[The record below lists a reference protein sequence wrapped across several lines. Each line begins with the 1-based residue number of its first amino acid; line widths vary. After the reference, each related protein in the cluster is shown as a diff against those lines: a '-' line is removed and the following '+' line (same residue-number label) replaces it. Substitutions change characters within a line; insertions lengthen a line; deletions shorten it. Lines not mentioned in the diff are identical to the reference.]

1 LEVDIKHSKLE
12 LAPEVPVV
20 ISTKPSENRFT
31 VYKRVF
37 AYLKVY
43 KKQFILALL
52 CMTIFGAS
60 DGAVPFIVKYILDG
74 VFTEQNISLLYILPI
89 LIIIFAVLR
98 ALCDFGQNFLMSRMG
113 HFIVRD
119 LRNDINS
126 HLLKLSPD
134 FFHKNS
140 SGNLL
145 SRITSDVLLVRTLL
159 TDSVS
164 ALTRDTIRIVA
175 LIIAAFILDPTL
187 ALIAF
192 VAFPI
197 GIYPVYKFGKQM
209 RKLSRRGQNA
219 IGSLSTLLQETVVG
233 HKVVAIFGREKY
245 EKKRFE
251 EENENLTRTFVK
263 SEKIRAVTGP
273 VNEVLASFAI
283 SGVILYGGLSVIGGY
298 RSQGDFIA
306 FLIAVFLLYD
316 PFKKLSR
323 VHNAIQQGISG
334 AERIFEVLDTE
345 PTVKEPLKP
354 QRMGER
360 MDICLKGVSFSYQK
374 DKQPALSDVS
384 LEVKEGQKVALVG
397 FSGAGKSTLI
407 DLIPRFI
414 DVEQGSV
421 EIGGVDVKNIK
432 ISDLRSRIALV
443 GQHTFLFNDTIFN
456 NIAYGKIGAT
466 KEEVIEAARAAYA
479 YDFIMNAPQGFSAVV
494 GEGGL
499 TLSGGERQRIAIA
512 RAILKNAPI
521 LILDEATASLDNQSE
536 YEVQAAIKKLERD
549 RTTIV
554 IAHRLSTVR
563 DADAIVVLKEGQ
575 VVERGT
581 HDELLKGSGEYA
593 KLHAMQFLSKTKLT
607 AHESTLA

>member
-1 LEVDIKHSKLE
+1 LEVEIKHSKLE
-12 LAPEVPVV
+12 LVPEV
-20 ISTKPSENRFT
+20 SAMAAGRKPESRFT
-31 VYKRVF
+31 VYRRVF
-37 AYLKVY
+37 SYLKVY

-52 CMTIFGAS
+52 CMTVFGAS

-74 VFTEQNISLLYILPI
+74 VFTEQNRSLLYILPL
-89 LIIIFAVLR
+89 LIIIFAAVR
-98 ALCDFGQNFLMSRMG
+98 ALCDFGQNFLMARMG
-113 HFIVRD
+113 HLIVRD

-134 FFHKNS
+134 FFLKNS

-175 LIIAAFILDPTL
+175 LIIAAIVLDPFL

-197 GIYPVYKFGKQM
+197 GIYPVYKFGKKM
-209 RKLSRRGQNA
+209 RRLSKRGQDA

-233 HKVVAIFGREKY
+233 HKVVAIFGREKF
-245 EKKRFE
+245 EKDRFE
-251 EENENLTRTFVK
+251 AENENLTKTFVK
-263 SEKIRAVTGP
+263 SEKVKAITGP

-283 SGVILYGGLSVIGGY
+283 SGVVLYGGLSVIGGY

-345 PTVKEPLKP
+345 PTVVETSNPKKMPEQMGIRLK
-354 QRMGER
+354 
-360 MDICLKGVSFSYQK
+360 KVSFSYQE
-374 DKQPALSDVS
+374 DKRPALSEVS
-384 LEVKEGQKVALVG
+384 LEVKEGQKVAIVG

-414 DVEQGSV
+414 DVGEGQV
-421 EIGGVDVKNIK
+421 EIGGVDVRDLK
-432 ISDLRSRIALV
+432 ISDLRSRIAMV
-443 GQHTFLFNDTIFN
+443 GQHTFLFNDTIFQ
-456 NIAYGKIGAT
+456 NIAYGKEGASE
-466 KEEVIEAARAAYA
+466 EEVIEAAKAAYA
-479 YDFIMNAPQGFSAVV
+479 YDFIMKAPQGFSAVV
-494 GEGGL
+494 GESGL

-512 RAILKNAPI
+512 RAILKDAPI

-536 YEVQAAIKKLERD
+536 HEVQAAIKKLERD

-563 DADAIVVLKEGQ
+563 DADAIVVLKEGRLAEQ
-575 VVERGT
+575 GT
-581 HDELLKGSGEYA
+581 HEELLKKGGEYA
-593 KLHAMQFLSKTKLT
+593 KLHAMQFLSKTKLS
-607 AHESTLA
+607 AHEKTLA